1 MNAVFS
7 PDERYIACGRSAE
20 GKGNRGALVIL
31 QRDTLEVERNIE
43 CEPGVSVVRV
53 VWHSKIN
60 QVSDDSSYG
69 SDPCVMGEVLR
80 KYLAPSQIVTGLS
93 NGQIKVLYSPDASLN
108 GAKLLLTKSA
118 KKVTIEDASRAFLS
132 QPIITPHALP
142 MFREDNPMA
151 ALQSGR
157 EGRVGK
163 RKREKERMDKSKTQ
177 RPDAPLS
184 GPGRGG
190 RVGASATQHVVQNL
204 VRDSTRDEDVG
215 IFFFFISYFAFC
227 FSFFCIFPLPFTPP
241 RETCCGEP
249 ELNGRV
255 SGVLGNIC
263 VRDPAHPALRFRRAL
278 SPSLLFLL
286 C

>member
-1 MNAVFS
+1 VSLTSFYPETNAVFS

-20 GKGNRGALVIL
+20 GRGNRGALVIL
-31 QRDTLEVERNIE
+31 QRDTLEVQRSIE
-43 CEPGVSVVRV
+43 CEPGVSAVRV

-60 QVSDDSSYG
+60 
-69 SDPCVMGEVLR
+69 
-80 KYLAPSQIVTGLS
+80 QIVTGLS

-157 EGRVGK
+157 EGRIGK
-163 RKREKERMDKSKTQ
+163 RKREKERMDKRKTQ

-204 VRDSTRDEDVG
+204 VRDSTRDED
-215 IFFFFISYFAFC
+215 
-227 FSFFCIFPLPFTPP
+227 P
-241 RETCCGEP
+241 REALLKYANTEADPLWTKAWKDQPRVYSTVQEP
-249 ELNGRV
+249 EEEENE
-255 SGVLGNIC
+255 
-263 VRDPAHPALRFRRAL
+263 
-278 SPSLLFLL
+278 
-286 C
+286 

>member
-1 MNAVFS
+1 M
-7 PDERYIACGRSAE
+7 
-20 GKGNRGALVIL
+20 
-31 QRDTLEVERNIE
+31 
-43 CEPGVSVVRV
+43 
-53 VWHSKIN
+53 
-60 QVSDDSSYG
+60 
-69 SDPCVMGEVLR
+69 
-80 KYLAPSQIVTGLS
+80 TGLS
-93 NGQIKVLYSPDASLN
+93 NGQINVLYSPDASLN

-118 KKVTIEDASRAFLS
+118 KKITIEDASRAFLS

-157 EGRVGK
+157 EGQMGK
-163 RKREKERMDKSKTQ
+163 RKREKERMDKRKTQ
-177 RPDAPLS
+177 RPDAPIS

-215 IFFFFISYFAFC
+215 VRFPFLFFLHFIFAF
-227 FSFFCIFPLPFTPP
+227 FRHPVAIHTATSLWRDTL
-241 RETCCGEP
+241 RRTW

-263 VRDPAHPALRFRRAL
+263 VRDPAHPALKSQRAL
-278 SPSLLFLL
+278 LRSLPLMSCQNLR
-286 C
+286 